1 MIEGVVVSNGLTGLR
16 ADRVRAALWLAV
28 EDPAGLQAA

>member
-1 MIEGVVVSNGLTGLR
+1 VVANGLTGLR

-28 EDPAGLQAA
+28 EDPSSAQAA